1 MAAQQL
7 VNGQDDSVIDLRIG
21 VLLRSGMIIS
31 ATVVLVGGVLF
42 LIRSGGQV
50 PDYHVFHGV
59 PENLKSIA
67 QIASGAFHGDPL
79 AIIQFGLLLLIAT
92 PVSRVLFS
100 IVAFALEKDF
110 LYAAISGIVFC
121 VLMYSIIWH

>member
-1 MAAQQL
+1 MTHSVL
-7 VNGQDDSVIDLRIG
+7 VDGQDDSVIDRRIG
-21 VLLRSGMIIS
+21 VLLRTGMIVS
-31 ATVVLVGGVLF
+31 AVVVLAGGVLF
-42 LIRSGGQV
+42 LVRSGRQV

-59 PENLKSIA
+59 PESLKSIP
-67 QIASGAFHGDPL
+67 QIVAGAFHGDPL

-100 IVAFALEKDF
+100 VVAFALERDL
-110 LYAAISGIVFC
+110 LYVAISCIVFC

>member
-1 MAAQQL
+1 MAISKL
-7 VNGQDDSVIDLRIG
+7 IDGQDDSVIDRRIG
-21 VLLRSGMIIS
+21 VLLRSGMLIS
-31 ATVVLVGGVLF
+31 AFVVLIGGVLF
-42 LIRSGGQV
+42 LIHSGGMV
-50 PDYHVFHGV
+50 PNYHVFHGV

-67 QIASGAFHGDPL
+67 QIASGAFHFQPL

-92 PVSRVLFS
+92 PVSRVIFS

-110 LYAAISGIVFC
+110 LYVAISGIVFC